1 MDKKAALE
9 ILSRFRN
16 AIESQH
22 ISVDKL
28 ILFGSYARG
37 EETEDSDLDIL
48 VVAPTKERFFQRMA
62 TVRRLIRGLRD
73 GFPVAP
79 IVLTVREL
87 EKRQKIGDPLVQEIL
102 ETGILL

>member
-1 MDKKAALE
+1 MTPELTNRLRSIGE
-9 ILSRFRN
+9 
-16 AIESQH
+16 
-22 ISVDKL
+22 KL
-28 ILFGSYARG
+28 RRDYRAEKVILFGSYARG
-37 EETEDSDLDIL
+37 EETADSDVDIL

-87 EKRQKIGDPLVQEIL
+87 EKRQKLGDPFVREIL

>member
-1 MDKKAALE
+1 MTPELTNRLRSIGE
-9 ILSRFRN
+9 
-16 AIESQH
+16 
-22 ISVDKL
+22 KL
-28 ILFGSYARG
+28 RRDYRAEKVILFGSYARG
-37 EETEDSDLDIL
+37 EETADSDVDIL